1 MRNVCFIVAS
11 LSFGASALAQEAAAP
26 PPDAATVE
34 NAAAPRADAVDEIIV
49 PGRVPENLRLEI
61 ERLEVAVYTR
71 FNALNSN
78 DEFDVYCHNERKY
91 HSRATRRVCRARFES
106 DASSAA
112 VTDYFSALRLACGA
126 TVDCMFSERAAG
138 AISASQAALG
148 WAGPKR
154 DAMTQEIWRL
164 ASEHEEFAQAII
176 DFYEMNQRYEA
187 ATSRRRDDD

>member
-1 MRNVCFIVAS
+1 MRIAMLILFSVATTS
-11 LSFGASALAQEAAAP
+11 GVGSAVAQEAPPVREQVSPSEAPEEVIVRGRRLSELRYEVQAAREHAY
-26 PPDAATVE
+26 D
-34 NAAAPRADAVDEIIV
+34 
-49 PGRVPENLRLEI
+49 L
-61 ERLEVAVYTR
+61 